1 MPDWS
6 LNKGFDLHSGQD
18 RNIIWT
24 LLWIIFINSGDFQ
37 IFFFLEAL
45 IRPQVTLDPRAP
57 QCGRLLIFIY
67 NRYQHRSGP
76 KILGLGRYLFT
87 ISSMLVTDS
96 ACWWPIQYIGKIT
109 NVMILPPTSEISHH
123 HKVTN
128 DVSNI
133 TVTARSH
140 RFTHAAL
147 VRAKF
152 FFWTSFKCTFGL
164 FDGSFFFVRL
174 FLNIIEPH
182 PSVKWR
188 GYTVS
193 VLPEAGL
200 ITVGIILTGI
210 NWGWVEG
217 KEVWCLPLWLFF
229 FFLLHVKDWLKHLL
243 QVGIRPEYGL

>member
-1 MPDWS
+1 MDVS
-6 LNKGFDLHSGQD
+6 D
-18 RNIIWT
+18 RISILVISFGCWCPT
-24 LLWIIFINSGDFQ
+24 LMLKDRWCRWKQ
-37 IFFFLEAL
+37 
-45 IRPQVTLDPRAP
+45 RPKPSPITQSCR
-57 QCGRLLIFIY
+57 
-67 NRYQHRSGP
+67 QH
-76 KILGLGRYLFT
+76 
-87 ISSMLVTDS
+87 ISS
-96 ACWWPIQYIGKIT
+96 
-109 NVMILPPTSEISHH
+109 PTS
-123 HKVTN
+123 VTN
-128 DVSNI
+128 IDV
-133 TVTARSH
+133 VTRSH
-140 RFTHAAL
+140 TFTPVAL

-152 FFWTSFKCTFGL
+152 FFWTSFECTFGL

-229 FFLLHVKDWLKHLL
+229 LFSASCQRLIKTLVTSRD
-243 QVGIRPEYGL
+243 

>member
-1 MPDWS
+1 MTKLISEDVKFFCASFDICEKFARRCPPTQTPTQS
-6 LNKGFDLHSGQD
+6 LKVDFRGSVPRRLIRVWYRLEWFLKLCNLSYSDLSSIPWGRKSLKPRD
-18 RNIIWT
+18 ST
-24 LLWIIFINSGDFQ
+24 YLWIK
-37 IFFFLEAL
+37 L
-45 IRPQVTLDPRAP
+45 V
-57 QCGRLLIFIY
+57 
-67 NRYQHRSGP
+67 
-76 KILGLGRYLFT
+76 FT
-87 ISSMLVTDS
+87 KNAVFISS
-96 ACWWPIQYIGKIT
+96 WPSFSQQI
-109 NVMILPPTSEISHH
+109 NFFVVDILTRA
-123 HKVTN
+123 
-128 DVSNI
+128 
-133 TVTARSH
+133 ARSPT
-140 RFTHAAL
+140 FTPFAL

-229 FFLLHVKDWLKHLL
+229 LFSASCQRLIKTLVTSRD
-243 QVGIRPEYGL
+243 